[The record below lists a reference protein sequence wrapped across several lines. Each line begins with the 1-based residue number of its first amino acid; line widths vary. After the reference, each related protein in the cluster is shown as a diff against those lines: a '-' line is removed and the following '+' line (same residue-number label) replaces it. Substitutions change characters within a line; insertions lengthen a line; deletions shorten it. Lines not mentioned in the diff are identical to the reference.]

1 MDDVTMSR
9 DQLHSRKVS
18 FEINQPSIV
27 VSPPEESTLS
37 PPNEEKEKKV
47 DEYRNWG
54 QGYGE
59 GGGGWGVLRSSYPG
73 AGKTKYTGNST
84 GAWYPKD
91 CLISKDMKGYLKFS
105 L

>member
-59 GGGGWGVLRSSYPG
+59 GGGGGVSSDQATRGPGRRSTLETPLAPG
-73 AGKTKYTGNST
+73 T
-84 GAWYPKD
+84 
-91 CLISKDMKGYLKFS
+91 LKIV
-105 L
+105 